1 MIFCPEASDSKV
13 GSPSQSPG
21 SLDTLLQSIY
31 VSQLRRNVYKGDGH
45 PFNLLMGIPMMRDR
59 GQLRPYPGV
68 SCDPTRARGQLRP
81 YPCQGSAATLPTHTF
96 RFAWGGTWGLGLGD
110 LGFRGGT
117 SQQPFRFWGLV
128 QGDSGTRSQRT
139 ARNHSTPLKQQARA
153 FCNLTQRLCPI
164 NNVQQRYG
172 TQQTIQPNTASKPSN
187 PPPRRPVKELLETPQ
202 TPTKT

>member
-13 GSPSQSPG
+13 GSPLQSPG

-117 SQQPFRFWGLV
+117 WGLGV
-128 QGDSGTRSQRT
+128 ALHNNPLGFGGWYKGTRGRAVNEQPETTQPHSNNKPGPSATLPKDFVQSTMSNKGT
-139 ARNHSTPLKQQARA
+139 AHNKPYS
-153 FCNLTQRLCPI
+153 LTQHPNL
-164 NNVQQRYG
+164 
-172 TQQTIQPNTASKPSN
+172 QTHHRDAQSRNC
-187 PPPRRPVKELLETPQ
+187 
-202 TPTKT
+202 